1 LFDLPP
7 QKRSSYSI
15 THLLSITK
23 SLFFFAFS
31 TSLKISKTRELLP
44 LFNQLF
50 FKIRSK
56 FYYYLSNQYLSFTNY
71 YGIKMRE
78 IAEKESWKFP
88 KDFWLANFMELCERA
103 AYYGFFIVLTLYM
116 TDIVGFTDIETGIIV
131 GIFYGL
137 LYLFPTFVGAYGDKI
152 GFRKGLLL
160 AFSLLT
166 VGYFFLGVY
175 TTKLP
180 VIFFLF
186 VLLVGASFIKPLI
199 TGTVAKTTNEKN
211 RARGFSLFYWIVNIG
226 AFSGKTFVPFIRQGL
241 GLEYV
246 NFFSA
251 GMAFVALLFTFFF
264 FDEPDEKSGSKSIQ
278 DTLRALKGILDKP
291 RLWILTLI
299 VAGFWIIQSQLYA
312 TMPKYVIRLLD
323 EGAKPEWLANVNP
336 GIVVLFVVVIT
347 QLMKKQK
354 AVTSML
360 FGMMLMPIS
369 ALAMAMSQEL
379 EAITGPAVSFFG
391 MFDLHPLTVM
401 MIVGIAIQGLAECF
415 ISPRFLEYF
424 SFQAPK
430 GEEGLYLGFSHI
442 HSFVSAIVG
451 FGLSGFLLTKYCPDP
466 NTLPLGISEIER
478 ASYYANAHYIWYY
491 FVAIGLVSAVS
502 LLIFKVVTERI
513 DRKNEEASV

>member
-1 LFDLPP
+1 MTD
-7 QKRSSYSI
+7 
-15 THLLSITK
+15 
-23 SLFFFAFS
+23 
-31 TSLKISKTRELLP
+31 
-44 LFNQLF
+44 
-50 FKIRSK
+50 
-56 FYYYLSNQYLSFTNY
+56 
-71 YGIKMRE
+71 

-116 TDIVGFTDIETGIIV
+116 TDIVGFTDIETGLIV
-131 GIFYGL
+131 GLFYGL
-137 LYLFPTFVGAYGDKI
+137 LYLLPTFVGAYGDKI
-152 GFRKGLLL
+152 GFRKGLLI

-166 VGYFFLGVY
+166 FGYFFLGIF

-180 VIFFLF
+180 VIFFLT

-251 GMAFVALLFTFFF
+251 GMAFLALLFTFFF
-264 FDEPDEKSGSKSIQ
+264 FEEPDKTVGSKSIQ
-278 DTLRALKGILDKP
+278 DTWRALKGILEKP
-291 RLWILTLI
+291 RLWVLTLI
-299 VAGFWIIQSQLYA
+299 IAGFWLIQGQLYA

-336 GIVVLFVVVIT
+336 GIVVLTVVIVT
-347 QLMKKQK
+347 QMMKKQK
-354 AVTSML
+354 AVTSMMV
-360 FGMMLMPIS
+360 GMFLMPIS

-379 EAITGPAVSFFG
+379 EAITGPAVSIFG

-401 MIVGIAIQGLAECF
+401 MIVGIAIQGLAESF

-442 HSFVSAIVG
+442 HSFVSAIIG

-466 NTLPLGISEIER
+466 KTLPIGISDIER

-491 FVAIGLVSAVS
+491 FVAIGVVSAIS
-502 LLIFKVVTERI
+502 LLIFKLVTERI
-513 DRKNEEASV
+513 DRKNAVAVS